1 MEYVEFSENVT
12 SVTLH
17 DGEVV
22 ENPSESD
29 EKFVMLCERNY
40 GSDQIAYGRDC
51 VYYHELSIL
60 SFHDSDGSWV
70 LLDDSDEFVEVV
82 GHSGYYHRDNF
93 DLVYLDAGCNEGE
106 WAFQEDTV
114 HVNGRDFHD
123 YDIGDYIHLCDSCGD
138 YYEDGEECCDSDD
151 DEYTTDY
158 HNGVRHDLR
167 NSETKFSIGFEVEKE
182 DIDILH
188 EHTANEFANNTMWA
202 KENDSSLGY
211 GGFELVSPI
220 YDLYGDSLEKHLTK
234 TMLADAI
241 NASKSTS
248 CGGHINLGFVNK
260 RGAFSDQC
268 GYVNGEVLY
277 RHLNAYVPLIIALY
291 YRRMNAHYCRAQG
304 KDDYK
309 SGQNKYQAINIRDQ
323 YIEFRIVS
331 AVSSTTNLLW
341 RKDLFRMICEHIE
354 DGLVAF
360 SNDKEAVTKYVTPT
374 DVLRLLTRKSSPLY
388 KHLRK
393 VYNEQEML
401 RVVTMYAQI
410 ADEMYTSYKFT
421 KHGEGYIFMQSLKA
435 LQRQG
440 ISKELVVTT
449 HLSSMQ
455 MLKRF
460 WEVSEFTRNQ
470 RPNISHLE
478 KWKIE
483 TDGKKIAEA
492 VDAENATIG
501 NANDSRDQL
510 I

>member
-1 MEYVEFSENVT
+1 MEYVEFSEDVT
-12 SVTLH
+12 EVTLH

-29 EKFVMLCERNY
+29 ERFVMLCERIY
-40 GSDQIAYGRDC
+40 GSDQIAYERDC
-51 VYYHELSIL
+51 VHYRELSIL
-60 SFHDSDGSWV
+60 SPNDSDDSWG
-70 LLDDSDEFVEVV
+70 LYDDSLDLVEVV
-82 GHSGYYHRDNF
+82 GSSGYYHRDNF
-93 DLVYLDAGCNEGE
+93 DLICLDAGSHEGE
-106 WAFQEDTV
+106 YAFQEDTV
-114 HVNGRDFHD
+114 HVDGRDFHD
-123 YDIGDYIHLCDSCGD
+123 DDIGDYIHMCDSCGD
-138 YYEDGEECCDSDD
+138 YFEDGEPCCDDD
-151 DEYTTDY
+151 DDAYTTDY

-182 DIDILH
+182 DYDILT

-202 KENDSSLGY
+202 KENDGSLGH

-241 NASKSTS
+241 NAAKSTN

-260 RGAFSDQC
+260 GRGLYPQ

-277 RHLNAYVPLIIALY
+277 RHMNAYVPLIIALY
-291 YRRMNAHYCRAQG
+291 YRRMNASYCRAKG

-360 SNDKEAVTKYVTPT
+360 SNDKEAVIKYVTPS

-421 KHGEGYIFMQSLKA
+421 KNGEGYIFMQSLKA

-460 WEVSEFTRNQ
+460 WEVSEFTTNQ
-470 RPNISHLE
+470 RPNISHLN

-483 TDGKKIAEA
+483 TDGKQIADA